1 MDTQDRCD
9 GSIKL
14 IAPEALAL
22 DADFPPLSVA
32 LFEALLRRRSSRE
45 MAANELPLYMLSRLL
60 WAAFG
65 VNRPASGGRTAP
77 SAQDAQEI
85 SIYLAMA
92 RGVYRYDARRNSL
105 CQVLDEDVRAA
116 TGEQDYVASAPL
128 NLIYV
133 AQLDP
138 DEHASRIE
146 QQFYAALDTGYIS
159 QNVYLFCAAEGLA
172 TVARGQLDRVA
183 LARRLQLG
191 PGQEVILAQS
201 VGYARAAGGA
211 FEQS

>member
-1 MDTQDRCD
+1 MHAQDRCD
-9 GSIKL
+9 APIKL
-14 IAPEALAL
+14 IAPAALAL

-32 LFEALLRRRSSRE
+32 LFEVLVKRRSSRE
-45 MAANELPLYMLSRLL
+45 MAADELPLYLLSRLL

-65 VNRPASGGRTAP
+65 INRPAQGGRTAP

-92 RGVYRYDARRNSL
+92 RGVYRYDARTDSL
-105 CQVLDEDVRAA
+105 CHVLSEDVRAA
-116 TGEQDYVASAPL
+116 TGEQDYVAGAPL

-138 DEHASRIE
+138 APQASRVE

-183 LARRLQLG
+183 LARKLG
-191 PGQEVILAQS
+191 LAPGQEVILAQS
-201 VGYARAAGGA
+201 VGFARPAGA
-211 FEQS
+211 LQSE